1 MVRGNEAHVLGNQAA
16 STDANVQG
24 VRRLNE
30 AMSHEKRVSVTA
42 IQTVGEQLRQP
53 EVATLLAKL
62 PPGQSHKIAR
72 PDLPVS
78 DWRDLMNFGGRVRRS
93 A

>member
-1 MVRGNEAHVLGNQAA
+1 MVLIQPLARDLATMGSNYM
-16 STDANVQG
+16 SSK
-24 VRRLNE
+24 RRQE
-30 AMSHEKRVSVTA
+30 VIETA